1 MSVPEA
7 VSRSGI
13 LSDEESVS
21 LSAFPRSLKM
31 WSVSAKISS
40 GPTTVALGAAA
51 LLAAPA
57 MAATAASG
65 SAASDSA
72 EDSAVSTLGGCSPL
86 YSSLLDGPLIGVR

>member
-7 VSRSGI
+7 GI

-40 GPTTVALGAAA
+40 GPTATALGAAA
-51 LLAAPA
+51 LLAALATAA

-86 YSSLLDGPLIGVR
+86 DSSLLDGLFIGVR